1 MRSASRKTIK
11 LGIVATLGL
20 FSASAFAVDHPVQV
34 GVVVN
39 GGFTFSP
46 STLSIAAGDTVTWTS
61 AGGTAPHNVRSDAG
75 SVTNF
80 RCANG
85 CDGAGGNGTPSAAA
99 WTATVTFPTPG
110 TIPFYCEIHGGP
122 GGVGMSGSI
131 TVTTPVDLQSFDVD

>member
-1 MRSASRKTIK
+1 MRSASRKTIMF
-11 LGIVATLGL
+11 GIVATLSL
-20 FSASAFAVDHPVQV
+20 FSAGAFATDHPVTV
-34 GVVVN
+34 GAN
-39 GGFTFSP
+39 GGFSFAP
-46 STLSIAAGDTVTWTS
+46 ATLSIAAGDTVTWTY

-85 CDGAGGNGTPSAAA
+85 CDGAGGNGTPSAVG
-99 WTATVTFPTPG
+99 WTATVAFPTPG

-131 TVTTPVDLQSFDVD
+131 TVTTPVDLQSFEID

>member
-1 MRSASRKTIK
+1 MRSASRKTIT
-11 LGIVATLGL
+11 LGIVATLSL
-20 FSASAFAVDHPVQV
+20 FSASAFAVDHAVTV
-34 GVVVN
+34 GVVVG

-46 STLSIAAGDTVTWTS
+46 STLTIAAGDTVTWNNP
-61 AGGTAPHNVRSDAG
+61 GGSAPHNTRSDAG

-110 TIPFYCEIHGGP
+110 TIPYYCEIHGGP
-122 GGVGMSGSI
+122 GGVGMHGSI
-131 TVTTPVDLQSFDVD
+131 TVTTPVDLQSFEID

>member
-1 MRSASRKTIK
+1 MRSASRKTIMF
-11 LGIVATLGL
+11 GIVATLGL

-46 STLSIAAGDTVTWTS
+46 STLNIAAGDTVTWTS
-61 AGGTAPHNVRSDAG
+61 AGGSAPHNVRSDAG

-85 CDGAGGNGTPSAAA
+85 CDGAGGSGRPCQAPPHGPRRSHFPQQGRFRS
-99 WTATVTFPTPG
+99 TAKSTAKT
-110 TIPFYCEIHGGP
+110 
-122 GGVGMSGSI
+122 S
-131 TVTTPVDLQSFDVD
+131 DV

>member
-1 MRSASRKTIK
+1 MRSTSRKTITF
-11 LGIVATLGL
+11 GIVATLSL
-20 FSASAFAVDHPVQV
+20 FSVGAFAVDHPVTV
-34 GVVVN
+34 GAN

-46 STLSIAAGDTVTWTS
+46 ATLTIAAGDTVTWTNPGS
-61 AGGTAPHNVRSDAG
+61 TAPHNVRSDAG

-99 WTATVTFPTPG
+99 WTATVAFPTAG

-131 TVTTPVDLQSFDVD
+131 TVTTPVDLQSFEVD